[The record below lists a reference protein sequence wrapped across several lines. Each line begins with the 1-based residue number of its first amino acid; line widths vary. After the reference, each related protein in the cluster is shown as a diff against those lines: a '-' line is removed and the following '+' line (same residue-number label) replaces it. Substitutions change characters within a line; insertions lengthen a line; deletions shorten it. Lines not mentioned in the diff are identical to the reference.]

1 MNLDRRWWIAIG
13 VVVVVLVALVV
24 SRTVFRPPP
33 EECGPVQELLDFNR
47 SQSAAIESKFADSQG
62 IPDASEEAAYQAW
75 ADGLADR
82 AQNVSS
88 PELALTGRSGRGSG
102 RRVRQEA
109 GHGARPSRRAGAGS
123 AHATGGLRACRPQR
137 DDHQEARGAVR
148 RLLGLTA
155 RPASQGTRSPTGNG
169 SGPAPDPPARVRLR
183 RRSAASR
190 QHAAGRPNGCGCSPS
205 PLRARR

>member
-13 VVVVVLVALVV
+13 VVVVVLVGLVV
-24 SRTVFRPPP
+24 SRTFLRSPP

-88 PELALTGRSGRGSG
+88 PELARTAGQVASLADEFVSEMAT
-102 RRVRQEA
+102 VRAQA
-109 GHGARPSRRAGAGS
+109 DARAPGA
-123 AHATGGLRACRPQR
+123 
-137 DDHQEARGAVR
+137 
-148 RLLGLTA
+148 
-155 RPASQGTRSPTGNG
+155 
-169 SGPAPDPPARVRLR
+169 PAPPAVYEL
-183 RRSAASR
+183 
-190 QHAAGRPNGCGCSPS
+190 AGLNEMITRKLAELSDACSG
-205 PLRARR
+205 

>member
-24 SRTVFRPPP
+24 SRTVLRPPP

-62 IPDASEEAAYQAW
+62 IPSPSEEAAYQAW

-88 PELALTGRSGRGSG
+88 PDLALMAGQVAGLADEFVRKLATLRAQADARAPGAPAPPAVYELAGLNEMITRKLAELSDACSG
-102 RRVRQEA
+102 
-109 GHGARPSRRAGAGS
+109 
-123 AHATGGLRACRPQR
+123 
-137 DDHQEARGAVR
+137 
-148 RLLGLTA
+148 
-155 RPASQGTRSPTGNG
+155 
-169 SGPAPDPPARVRLR
+169 
-183 RRSAASR
+183 
-190 QHAAGRPNGCGCSPS
+190 
-205 PLRARR
+205 